1 MCVCVTNT
9 IHHLLPR
16 HMPTAHDF
24 PVLHLEVQWETRSQT
39 CHLGYNS
46 RMLLLH
52 LPLLLPGK
60 LSWRVCDIVQVSR
73 ISHFVQTCFPQ
84 IETPRMACRQCI
96 HLSLTECIGQLASQ
110 RLLKWVLFICSLGVF
125 TRSVHLEVL
134 GCFSMVYPWSW
145 MVQHSNGTG
154 AIRPGPKCTLS
165 KLEGG
170 SSTARLVRS
179 STFGTPLLTEAMYLI
194 YPYPKICMTLGLLIS
209 VCWYKY
215 LQI

>member
-1 MCVCVTNT
+1 MILQEVVQPIEGSCRMVRSDVCVCVTNT

-96 HLSLTECIGQLASQ
+96 HLRSHRMYRPTSFAKVAEMSI
-110 RLLKWVLFICSLGVF
+110 VHMF
-125 TRSVHLEVL
+125 TWSVH
-134 GCFSMVYPWSW
+134 
-145 MVQHSNGTG
+145 
-154 AIRPGPKCTLS
+154 
-165 KLEGG
+165 
-170 SSTARLVRS
+170 
-179 STFGTPLLTEAMYLI
+179 
-194 YPYPKICMTLGLLIS
+194 
-209 VCWYKY
+209 
-215 LQI
+215 